1 VAVDPT
7 HPASDDP
14 VLVDRRD
21 HIMTITLNRPMAKNA
36 VNTAVATAVG
46 SALADAARD
55 ESVRAVIITG
65 VGDAFCAGADLK
77 ALAAGE
83 SIDADDH
90 PEWGFAG
97 MVRQYVDVP
106 VIAAVNGTALGGG
119 TEIVLASDVAVAS
132 ELATFGLPEV
142 RRGLTAAGGGLLRL
156 PHQVGTKG
164 ALELALTG
172 EHVDAETALRLGL
185 VNRVVAADA
194 LQDEAWAVARS
205 IAANAPLAVRESKRL
220 VHAAAT
226 PGSVWSEAAWQL
238 EDETFHRVRDSV
250 DAREGAQA
258 FAEKRPPRWT
268 GA

>member
-1 VAVDPT
+1 MSADPT
-7 HPASDDP
+7 SRTSDDP
-14 VLVDRRD
+14 VLVDRCD
-21 HIMTITLNRPMAKNA
+21 HVVTVTFNRPEAKNA
-36 VNTAVATAVG
+36 VNAAMATVLG
-46 SALADAARD
+46 STLAAADRD
-55 ESVRAVIITG
+55 ETVRAVIVTG

-83 SIDADDH
+83 SIHANGH

-119 TEIVLASDVAVAS
+119 TEIVLAADVAVAS

-142 RRGLTAAGGGLLRL
+142 RRGLIAAGGGLLRL
-156 PHQVGTKG
+156 PHQVGIKG

-172 EHVDAETALRLGL
+172 DRIDAGAAHERGL

-194 LQDEAWAVARS
+194 VLDEAWAIARS
-205 IAANAPLAVRESKRL
+205 IAANAPRAVRESKRL
-220 VHAAAT
+220 LHAAAAT
-226 PGSVWSEAAWQL
+226 GSAWSEPAWQL
-238 EDETFHRVRDSV
+238 EDETFGRVRTSE
-250 DAREGAQA
+250 DAREGASA
-258 FAEKRPPRWT
+258 FAEKRPPHWT